1 MTPTDDK
8 VLAVRALHASYGP
21 IKAVRGV
28 TLEVRPGESVAVIGA
43 NGAGKTTL
51 LRAISGMIQQV
62 TGDVLFAGVQVRR
75 QRSHALA
82 RAGVLHVPEGRGT
95 LPNLT
100 VAENL
105 QLAWEVRPAKED
117 FEAALGRACEVF
129 PRLGERLA
137 QRAGTLSGG
146 EQQMLALARA
156 IVNPPKLLLVDEP
169 SLGLAPVLV
178 FEAYRALRR
187 FQAEGMAILLV
198 EQNMEQA
205 LRFAHRAYVLKQ
217 GEFVAEGRSD
227 QLLAEPGMLEHYL
240 GSSAVH

>member
-1 MTPTDDK
+1 MTPTNEK
-8 VLAVRALHASYGP
+8 VLAARALHASYGP
-21 IKAVRGV
+21 IKALRGV

-51 LRAISGMIQQV
+51 LRAISGMIPQV
-62 TGDVLFAGVQVRR
+62 TGDVLFTGANVRG
-75 QRSHALA
+75 QRSPALA
-82 RAGVLHVPEGRGT
+82 RSGMLHVPEGRGT
-95 LPNLT
+95 LPSLS

-105 QLAWEVRPAKED
+105 QLAWAVRPAKEA
-117 FEAALGRACEVF
+117 FAAALRRACEVF

-169 SLGLAPVLV
+169 SMGLSPLMVA
-178 FEAYRALRR
+178 EAYRALRR
-187 FQAEGMAILLV
+187 FQLEGMAILLV
-198 EQNMEQA
+198 EQNMELA

-217 GEFVAEGRSD
+217 GELVAEGDSE
-227 QLLAEPGMLEHYL
+227 QLLSKPGMLEHYL
-240 GSSAVH
+240 GAAAVN

>member
-1 MTPTDDK
+1 MSSEGK
-8 VLAVRALHASYGP
+8 VLEVRAVHASYGP

-28 TLEVRPGESVAVIGA
+28 SLDVRPGESVAVIGA

-51 LRAISGMIQQV
+51 LRAISGMIPQV
-62 TGDVLFAGVQVRR
+62 TGDVLFAGSQVRGH
-75 QRSHALA
+75 RSHALA
-82 RAGVLHVPEGRGT
+82 RAGLLHVPEGRGT
-95 LPNLT
+95 LPSLS

-105 QLAWEVRPAKED
+105 RLAWEVRKAEVPFAQ
-117 FEAALGRACEVF
+117 ALQRACEVF

-156 IVNPPKLLLVDEP
+156 IMNPPRLLLVDEP
-169 SLGLAPVLV
+169 SLGLSPLMV

-187 FQAEGMAILLV
+187 FQDEGMAILLV
-198 EQNMEQA
+198 EQNMQQA

-217 GEFVAEGRSD
+217 GELVAEGASE

-240 GSSAVH
+240 GSATVH